1 MYIAALFFIL
11 FRQVFN
17 AYLER
22 HRETVL
28 ICYLAIR
35 ALLCSEGNLI
45 KLRIVTEIKWH
56 VLRSG
61 LAESRRV
68 QAHVLTR
75 FRTEHW
81 DSYR

>member
-1 MYIAALFFIL
+1 MPCLMARALYLSRSEASFESRGIVSLLERIQAIVLMYIAALFFIL

-35 ALLCSEGNLI
+35 ALLCSEGI
-45 KLRIVTEIKWH
+45 
-56 VLRSG
+56 
-61 LAESRRV
+61 
-68 QAHVLTR
+68 
-75 FRTEHW
+75 
-81 DSYR
+81 